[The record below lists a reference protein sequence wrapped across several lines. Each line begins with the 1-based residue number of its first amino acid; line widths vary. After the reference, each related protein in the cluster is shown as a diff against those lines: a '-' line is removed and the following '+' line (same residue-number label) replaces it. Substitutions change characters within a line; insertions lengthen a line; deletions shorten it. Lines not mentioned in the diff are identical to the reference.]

1 MVIFIR
7 LRRDSIGLCRIC
19 NLKNETGGTNLMD
32 IKKNEEN
39 LSIDKKI
46 IYFFKKP
53 GIVFN
58 EFIEKPKYLWTMILI
73 ILINIIYGIMQ
84 TTTSMDILKKSIT
97 DKFKGADAD
106 TSQALIEKSMEYA
119 ASIPIHTVTI
129 IITTIMSIYLASL
142 VYMGLARI
150 FASKIKYKQIV
161 SVYCLS
167 MLPIIIGKVIK
178 WLYMAITGNPVG
190 VKTLAEPTLLN
201 GFLDNFD
208 IFNIW
213 QIVLL
218 TIGISVVGK
227 ISKKK
232 SFAIV
237 AICWIFVMIISLHSY
252 FKF

>member
-1 MVIFIR
+1 MNI
-7 LRRDSIGLCRIC
+7 
-19 NLKNETGGTNLMD
+19 KENEQ
-32 IKKNEEN
+32 N

-53 GIVFN
+53 GIVFS
-58 EFIEKPKYLWTMILI
+58 EFIEKPKYLWTMLLI

-97 DKFKGADAD
+97 DKFKD
-106 TSQALIEKSMEYA
+106 TPDISQALIGKA
-119 ASIPIHTVTI
+119 ASIPIQVVTI
-129 IITTIMSIYLASL
+129 IVTTIIGIYLASL

-150 FASKIKYKQIV
+150 FGSKIKYKQIV

-167 MLPIIIGKVIK
+167 MLSITIGKIVK
-178 WLYMAITGNPVG
+178 WLYMAITNNPVG
-190 VKTLAEPTLLN
+190 VKALAKPTLLN
-201 GFLDNFD
+201 GFLDSFD

-237 AICWIFVMIISLHSY
+237 AICCIFVMIISLRSY
-252 FKF
+252 LKL

>member
-1 MVIFIR
+1 
-7 LRRDSIGLCRIC
+7 
-19 NLKNETGGTNLMD
+19 MD
-32 IKKNEEN
+32 IKENEEN

-46 IYFFKKP
+46 VYFFKKP
-53 GIVFN
+53 GIIFS
-58 EFIEKPKYLWTMILI
+58 EFIERPKYLWTMLLI

-84 TTTSMDILKKSIT
+84 MTTSMDILKKSIT
-97 DKFKGADAD
+97 DKFKD
-106 TSQALIEKSMEYA
+106 TPDIYETFIEKA
-119 ASIPIHTVTI
+119 TSIPIQTVTI
-129 IITTIMSIYLASL
+129 IITTIIGIYLGSL

-150 FASKIKYKQIV
+150 FGSKIKYKQIV

-167 MLPIIIGKVIK
+167 MLSITIGKIIK
-178 WLYMAITGNPVG
+178 WLYMAITSNPLG
-190 VKTLAEPTLLN
+190 VKALTKPTLLN

-218 TIGISVVGK
+218 TIGISIVGK

-237 AICWIFVMIISLHSY
+237 AISCILVMIISLHSY
-252 FKF
+252 LKL

>member
-1 MVIFIR
+1 
-7 LRRDSIGLCRIC
+7 
-19 NLKNETGGTNLMD
+19 MD
-32 IKKNEEN
+32 IKENEGN

-46 IYFFKKP
+46 VYFFKKP
-53 GIVFN
+53 GIIFS
-58 EFIEKPKYLWTMILI
+58 EFIEKPKYLWTMLLI

-84 TTTSMDILKKSIT
+84 MTTSIDILKKSIT
-97 DKFKGADAD
+97 DKFKEAAAG
-106 TSQALIEKSMEYA
+106 TSQALIEKSIEYA
-119 ASIPIHTVTI
+119 TSIPIQTVTI
-129 IITTIMSIYLASL
+129 IITTIIGIYLASL

-150 FASKIKYKQIV
+150 FGSKIKYKQIV

-167 MLPIIIGKVIK
+167 MLSITIGKIIK
-178 WLYMAITGNPVG
+178 WLYMAITSNPLG
-190 VKTLAEPTLLN
+190 VKALTKPTLLN

-237 AICWIFVMIISLHSY
+237 AISCILVMIISLHSY
-252 FKF
+252 LKL

>member
-1 MVIFIR
+1 MNI
-7 LRRDSIGLCRIC
+7 
-19 NLKNETGGTNLMD
+19 KENEQ
-32 IKKNEEN
+32 N

-53 GIVFN
+53 GIVFS
-58 EFIEKPKYLWTMILI
+58 EFIEKPKYLWTMLLI

-97 DKFKGADAD
+97 DKFKD
-106 TSQALIEKSMEYA
+106 TPDISQALIGKA
-119 ASIPIHTVTI
+119 ASIPIRAVTI
-129 IITTIMSIYLASL
+129 IVTTIIGIYLASL

-150 FASKIKYKQIV
+150 FGSKIKYKQII

-167 MLPIIIGKVIK
+167 MLSITIGEIVK
-178 WLYMAITGNPVG
+178 WLYMAITNNPVG
-190 VKTLAEPTLLN
+190 VKALAKPTLLN
-201 GFLDNFD
+201 GFLDSFD

-237 AICWIFVMIISLHSY
+237 AICCIFVMIISLRSY
-252 FKF
+252 LKL